1 MPAKGHTSSVYR
13 KRDQG
18 SASRGLVCKQPAP
31 CPKGPGNQGQVKWC
45 HMVPD
50 TKPGNCLCI
59 LDHPGIRSPGHTR
72 NRPTSTHADPPG
84 ATTSSESSWAA
95 GASQCHHDHMGTK
108 WHQALWAKNFSEVV
122 GYSPGLQKQTTEIPV
137 ITTVAEVLGEVV
149 EDHGGPM
156 PAPKKSL
163 AMSSLWFPWG
173 FSLKICLPNPF
184 SSPSQQHPLLLP
196 EEEGKNGPVEHQTGQ
211 EPTPG
216 RATCFIA
223 GEKIKKKNLA
233 KYRKLSH

>member
-45 HMVPD
+45 HMVIIWCQIQNL
-50 TKPGNCLCI
+50 GIVYASWII
-59 LDHPGIRSPGHTR
+59 LASGHQVTPEINPR
-72 NRPTSTHADPPG
+72 RPTPTHLVQRHLLNHPEPLG
-84 ATTSSESSWAA
+84 LRNATTTIWAPN
-95 GASQCHHDHMGTK
+95 GTK
-108 WHQALWAKNFSEVV
+108 LCGK
-122 GYSPGLQKQTTEIPV
+122 
-137 ITTVAEVLGEVV
+137 VV

-184 SSPSQQHPLLLP
+184 SRISPSQQHPLLLP

-223 GEKIKKKNLA
+223 GEKKKNLA
-233 KYRKLSH
+233 KYTKLSH